1 MEEDIEPITAQA
13 RAQYEFAREQG
24 ILVWQYHRGWD
35 ELTDEERLIWE
46 RMAAHG
52 FEAYWRVREAK
63 EQTMPAITGR
73 HRNGG
78 LYKDGKGNF
87 HSPEAEQAY
96 YGQQHAG

>member
-46 RMAAHG
+46 KDHAA
-52 FEAYWRVREAK
+52 
-63 EQTMPAITGR
+63 
-73 HRNGG
+73 
-78 LYKDGKGNF
+78 
-87 HSPEAEQAY
+87 
-96 YGQQHAG
+96 